1 LAQRHKV
8 IFAPTLLAQLEEFGL
23 VDQAKAEIRDAMADP
38 ERAGKPLTGS
48 FFPYR
53 RLTLAG
59 RYRLIYKVLP
69 DANPL
74 EVQFLFCGIRKE
86 SSKKDI
92 YELLAKAMRRGEVG

>member
-1 LAQRHKV
+1 MAQRHKV
-8 IFAPTLLAQLEEFGL
+8 VLAPTLLAQLEDFGL
-23 VDQAKAEIRDAMADP
+23 VDQAKAAIRDAMTDP

-69 DANPL
+69 DANPP
-74 EVQFLFCGIRKE
+74 EVHFLFCGIRKGG
-86 SSKKDI
+86 SKKDV

>member
-1 LAQRHKV
+1 MGQRHKV
-8 IFAPTLLAQLEEFGL
+8 VLAPTLLAQLEEFGL

-38 ERAGKPLTGS
+38 ERAGKPLTGA

-69 DANPL
+69 
-74 EVQFLFCGIRKE
+74 EVDPPEVHFLFCGIRRE
-86 SSKKDI
+86 GSKRDV